1 MAHGLDM
8 FTKLGMVTLVFGIV
22 LTLFFAGVEAQQTVY
37 KWVDENG
44 VVHFSDEPPNE
55 SQASESETI
64 TTSKPPA
71 YVAPPEPATRKPVAS
86 TMDTDVQAA
95 QPEAEIPPL
104 VQNVDVTKMSQAELD
119 RRCEDAREKMIA
131 PLREAE
137 IAKCKQTEDTDPARC
152 DRFYADFGNAVRT
165 VHGTTRPRM
174 FNDLPECIEAEQ
186 ELRTRS
192 R

>member
-1 MAHGLDM
+1 M
-8 FTKLGMVTLVFGIV
+8 FTKPGMMILALGIV
-22 LTLFFAGVEAQQTVY
+22 LTLVCASVEAQQTVY

-64 TTSKPPA
+64 TTAKPPP
-71 YVAPPEPATRKPVAS
+71 YVASPEPAAKTPAAS
-86 TMDTDVQAA
+86 TADADVQAA

-104 VQNVDVTKMSQAELD
+104 VQKIDVTKMSQAELD

-152 DRFYADFGNAVRT
+152 DRFYADFGNAGLT
-165 VHGTTRPRM
+165 EHGTIRPRM

-186 ELRTRS
+186 ELHRRG